1 MSKENDKLIK
11 QFQDYLNYER
21 NYSKNTVNSYLNDLN
36 EAKEFFKENGGFSG
50 WDQVK
55 SRDVEIFLQNLATQ
69 NRSRTTQARKMSSLR
84 SFYRFLV
91 KREVLGNDPM
101 AKRNYHNFSMKKKC
115 GRSLIV
121 LLVMKSWWF
130 EIARCLNFFM
140 RLGCV

>member
-36 EAKEFFKENGGFSG
+36 EAKEFFKENGVFSG

-69 NRSRTTQARKMSSLR
+69 NRSRTTQARKC
-84 SFYRFLV
+84 LV
-91 KREVLGNDPM
+91 
-101 AKRNYHNFSMKKKC
+101 
-115 GRSLIV
+115 
-121 LLVMKSWWF
+121 
-130 EIARCLNFFM
+130 
-140 RLGCV
+140 